1 MKGSKVKAKG
11 FTLIELMIVI
21 AIIGI
26 IAAVAVPA
34 FFGVAPAKSNEMSW
48 GVNGLTETRCIRGYE
63 FVVGRNGST
72 QQVLNAQGGGVQC

>member
-1 MKGSKVKAKG
+1 MTKRFSKG

-26 IAAVAVPA
+26 LAAVIVPA
-34 FFGVAPAKSNEMSW
+34 VMGGSSASTGGLSW
-48 GVNGLTETRCIRGYE
+48 GVNGMTETRCIRGYE
-63 FVVGRNGST
+63 FVVGANGST